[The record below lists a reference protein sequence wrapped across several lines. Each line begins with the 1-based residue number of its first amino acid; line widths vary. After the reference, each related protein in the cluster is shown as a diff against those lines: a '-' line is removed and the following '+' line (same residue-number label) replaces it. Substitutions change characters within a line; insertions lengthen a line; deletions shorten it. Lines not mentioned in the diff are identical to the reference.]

1 MAGLDP
7 IALMIIGAAFQAAW
21 GLILLFIG
29 NHMKKMSQDLAAN
42 TAETRAC
49 KAELHAMHVN
59 VLQGFTLKE
68 DFDKVRMR
76 VHDIQNDVTMLK
88 TRAQLGHD

>member
-29 NHMKKMSQDLAAN
+29 NHMKKMSQDLATN
-42 TAETRAC
+42 TAETRAV
-49 KAELHAMHVN
+49 KDELHVMHVN
-59 VLQGFTLKE
+59 VLREFAPKD
-68 DFDKVRMR
+68 DFNVVRLR
-76 VHDIQNDVTMLK
+76 VHEIQNDVTTLK
-88 TRAQLGHD
+88 ARFRD